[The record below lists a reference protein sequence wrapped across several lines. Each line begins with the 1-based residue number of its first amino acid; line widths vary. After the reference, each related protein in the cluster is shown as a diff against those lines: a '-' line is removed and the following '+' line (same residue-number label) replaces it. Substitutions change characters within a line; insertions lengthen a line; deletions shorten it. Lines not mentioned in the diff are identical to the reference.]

1 MADDAGGGTASGSSS
16 IVSLCGG
23 GSDIS
28 GRLGSM
34 DSVESRWVFQ
44 DDDDDSVIDDDEDG
58 LQHRRTGLDSED
70 DEDEDDNAEQC
81 LIRTGPRIDSF
92 DVEAL
97 EIPSAQRSDYEDF
110 SVSRKIIL
118 AFQTLGVVFGDVGT
132 SPLYAFDVVF
142 TKASISGEDDV
153 LGALSLV
160 LYTLILLPL
169 VKYVLVVLWAN
180 DDGEGGTFA
189 LYSLICRHAKVSLLP
204 NQLPS
209 DARISSFRLKVPS
222 PELER
227 SLKIKERLEASLT
240 LKKLLLILVLA
251 GTSMVIADGVVTP
264 AMSVMSAVG
273 GLKVGVAA
281 IEQDQV
287 VMISVA
293 FLVILFSVQKF
304 GTSKVGLAVGPALFV
319 WFCSLAGIGI
329 YNLVKYD
336 SCVLRAFNPVHIYY
350 FFKRDAAKAWRAL
363 GGCVLCATGSEAM
376 FADLCYFSVRSIQ
389 LTFVFLVLPCLLLGY
404 LGQAAYL
411 MQNHTD
417 ILAEQA
423 FFSSVPSGVFWPIFL
438 IANVAALIACR
449 AVTTATFSCIKQ
461 STALGC
467 FPRLKIIHTSRKF
480 MGQIYI
486 PVINWFLLVVC
497 ILFICSIQSITEMG
511 NAYGI
516 AELGVMMMTTIL
528 VTIVMLLIWQINI
541 FVVLSFLT
549 IFLGIELTFF
559 SSVLWGVGD
568 GSWIILVFAGS
579 MFLIMYIWNYG
590 SKLKYET
597 EVKQKLSM
605 DLMWELG
612 SNLGTIRAPGIGLL
626 YNELVKGIP
635 AIFGHFLTT
644 LPAIH
649 SMIIFV
655 CIKYVPVPVVTQN
668 ERFLFRRVCPKNY
681 HIFRCIAR
689 YGYKDVRKEN
699 HQAFEQLLIE
709 SLEKFIRR
717 EAQERSLESDGD
729 DDMETEDDDYSNN
742 KTRVLVAPNGSVYSL
757 GMPLLA
763 EFQETCNNKNR
774 GSIEA
779 STYCSS
785 PEVFSKSKSSTD
797 PFDPEQSLD
806 RELSFIRK
814 AKESGVVYLLGH
826 GDIRARKDS
835 WFIKKLVINYF
846 YAFLRKNCRRGIA
859 NLSVPHSNLMQVGMT
874 YMV

>member
-1 MADDAGGGTASGSSS
+1 MADESG
-16 IVSLCGG
+16 IG
-23 GSDIS
+23 GSETNS
-28 GRLGSM
+28 RLASM

-44 DDDDDSVIDDDEDG
+44 DDDEDDSLMDDDDDEEEEEHSR
-58 LQHRRTGLDSED
+58 LRRGGGLDSEE
-70 DEDEDDNAEQC
+70 EDEEDTAEQR

-97 EIPSAQRSDYEDF
+97 EIPSAHRNDYYHEELGAG
-110 SVSRKIIL
+110 RRIIL

-132 SPLYAFDVVF
+132 SPLYTFHVMF
-142 TKASISGEDDV
+142 TKAPINGGEDV
-153 LGALSLV
+153 IGALSLV
-160 LYTLILLPL
+160 MYTLILIPL
-169 VKYVLVVLWAN
+169 VKYVLVVLCAN

-189 LYSLICRHAKVSLLP
+189 LYSLICRHAKVNLLP

-222 PELER
+222 AELER
-227 SLKIKERLEASLT
+227 SLKIKERLETSPH
-240 LKKLLLILVLA
+240 LKKMLLMLVLA
-251 GTSMVIADGVVTP
+251 GTSMLIADGVVTP

-273 GLKVGVAA
+273 GLKVGVPS
-281 IEQDQV
+281 IKQEQV

-304 GTSKVGLAVGPALFV
+304 GTSKVGLVVGPALFI
-319 WFCSLAGIGI
+319 WFCSLAAIGI

-336 SCVLRAFNPVHIYY
+336 ISVLRAFNPVHIYY
-350 FFKRDAAKAWRAL
+350 FFKRNSSKAWRAL
-363 GGCVLCATGSEAM
+363 GGCLLCATGSEAM
-376 FADLCYFSVRSIQ
+376 FADLCYFPVRSVQ

-411 MQNHTD
+411 MEHHSVD
-417 ILAEQA
+417 LAEQA
-423 FFSSVPSGVFWPIFL
+423 FFSSVPSGVFWPVFL
-438 IANVAALIACR
+438 VANLAALIASR
-449 AVTTATFSCIKQ
+449 TITTATFSCIKQ

-467 FPRLKIIHTSRKF
+467 FPRLKIVHTSRKF

-486 PVINWFLLVVC
+486 PVINWFLLVACLV
-497 ILFICSIQSITEMG
+497 LVCSISSITEIG
-511 NAYGI
+511 NAYGNAYFLVRVEFFPSI
-516 AELGVMMMTTIL
+516 LISTVHQLSSLLFVSILFNDVM
-528 VTIVMLLIWQINI
+528 N
-541 FVVLSFLT
+541 VLKKKR
-549 IFLGIELTFF
+549 IELVFF
-559 SSVLWGVGD
+559 SSVLGGVGD
-568 GSWIILVFAGS
+568 GSWIVLVFAVV
-579 MFLIMYIWNYG
+579 MFFVILVWNYG

-605 DLMWELG
+605 DLVRELG
-612 SNLGTIRAPGIGLL
+612 PNLGTIRAPGIGLM

-655 CIKYVPVPVVTQN
+655 CIKYVPVPVVPQG
-668 ERFLFRRVCPKNY
+668 E
-681 HIFRCIAR
+681 R

-717 EAQERSLESDGD
+717 EDQERLLESDGD
-729 DDMETEDDDYSNN
+729 DDTDYEDGCSS
-742 KTRVLVAPNGSVYSL
+742 TRVLIAPNGSVYSL
-757 GMPLLA
+757 GVPLLG
-763 EFQETCNNKNR
+763 EYKDTSKPI
-774 GSIEA
+774 SEA
-779 STYCSS
+779 STS
-785 PEVFSKSKSSTD
+785 EVAKTGHPADSTSD
-797 PFDPEQSLD
+797 AEQSLE
-806 RELSFIRK
+806 RELSFLHK

-859 NLSVPHSNLMQVGMT
+859 NLSVPHSHLMQVGMT

>member
-1 MADDAGGGTASGSSS
+1 MAESGSGS
-16 IVSLCGG
+16 IGG
-23 GSDIS
+23 GSTS
-28 GRLGSM
+28 ETTNGRLASM
-34 DSVESRWVFQ
+34 DSIESRWVFQ
-44 DDDDDSVIDDDEDG
+44 DDDDSILDDDDDDDDDDNHSAAAD
-58 LQHRRTGLDSED
+58 HRLRTGLVDS
-70 DEDEDDNAEQC
+70 EDEDDNDNAEQR

-97 EIPSAQRSDYEDF
+97 EIPGAQRNDYEDF
-110 SVSRKIIL
+110 TLGKKIIL
-118 AFQTLGVVFGDVGT
+118 ACQTLGVVFGDVGT
-132 SPLYAFDVVF
+132 SPLYTFDVMF
-142 TKASISGEDDV
+142 TKAPITGEEDV

-160 LYTLILLPL
+160 LYTLILIPL
-169 VKYVLVVLWAN
+169 IKYVLVVLWAN

-209 DARISSFRLKVPS
+209 DSRISSFRLKVPS

-227 SLKIKERLEASLT
+227 SLKIKERLETSQT
-240 LKKLLLILVLA
+240 LKKMLLILVLA
-251 GTSMVIADGVVTP
+251 GTAMVIADGIVTP
-264 AMSVMSAVG
+264 AMSVISAVG

-281 IEQDQV
+281 VEQEQV

-304 GTSKVGLAVGPALFV
+304 GTSKVGLAVGPALFI
-319 WFCSLAGIGI
+319 WFCSLAGMGI

-336 SCVLRAFNPVHIYY
+336 SSVFRAFNPVHIYY
-350 FFKRDAAKAWRAL
+350 FFKKNSTKAWHAL
-363 GGCVLCATGSEAM
+363 GGCLLCATGSEAM

-389 LTFVFLVLPCLLLGY
+389 LTFVLLVLPCLMLGY

-411 MQNHTD
+411 MEHHSASV
-417 ILAEQA
+417 AEQA
-423 FFSSVPSGVFWPIFL
+423 FFSSVPSGAFWPVFL
-438 IANVAALIACR
+438 IANIAALIASR
-449 AVTTATFSCIKQ
+449 AMTTATFSCIKQ

-486 PVINWFLLVVC
+486 PVINWFLLAVC
-497 ILFICSIQSITEMG
+497 LVFVCSISSITEMG

-541 FVVLSFLT
+541 IIVLSFFVIL
-549 IFLGIELTFF
+549 LGMELTFL
-559 SSVLWGVGD
+559 SSVLALVGD
-568 GSWIILVFAGS
+568 GSWVILVFAAI

-597 EVKQKLSM
+597 EVKQKMSM
-605 DLMWELG
+605 DLMRELG
-612 SNLGTIRAPGIGLL
+612 PNLGTIRAPGIGLL

-655 CIKYVPVPVVTQN
+655 CIKYVPVPVVPQS
-668 ERFLFRRVCPKNY
+668 ERFLFRRVCPKNF

-699 HQAFEQLLIE
+699 HQTFEQLLIE

-717 EAQERSLESDGD
+717 ETQERSLESDGD
-729 DDMETEDDDYSNN
+729 DDTDSEDESSS
-742 KTRVLVAPNGSVYSL
+742 TRLLIAPNGSVYSL
-757 GMPLLA
+757 GVPLLA
-763 EFQETCNNKNR
+763 DYKDTSK
-774 GSIEA
+774 A
-779 STYCSS
+779 STSEEVKEVEESS
-785 PEVFSKSKSSTD
+785 YMSD
-797 PFDPEQSLD
+797 AEQSLE

-814 AKESGVVYLLGH
+814 AKECGVVYLLGH

-859 NLSVPHSNLMQVGMT
+859 NLSVPHSHLMQVGMT

>member
-1 MADDAGGGTASGSSS
+1 MAEDGSERESTGGLA
-16 IVSLCGG
+16 
-23 GSDIS
+23 
-28 GRLGSM
+28 SM
-34 DSVESRWVFQ
+34 DSLESRWVFQ
-44 DDDDDSVIDDDEDG
+44 DEDDSAIDE
-58 LQHRRTGLDSED
+58 
-70 DEDEDDNAEQC
+70 EDEDDLTERGGVDSELEDDNVEQR
-81 LIRTGPRIDSF
+81 LIRTGPRVDSF

-97 EIPSAQRSDYEDF
+97 EIPGAQRHEYEDYT
-110 SVSRKIIL
+110 VGRKTLL
-118 AFQTLGVVFGDVGT
+118 ALQTLGVVFGDVGT
-132 SPLYAFDVVF
+132 SPLYTFSVMF
-142 TKASISGEDDV
+142 SKAPINGSEDV

-160 LYTLILLPL
+160 LYTLILIPL
-169 VKYVLVVLWAN
+169 IKYVLVVLWAN

-222 PELER
+222 AELER
-227 SLKIKERLEASLT
+227 SLKIKERLEASLM
-240 LKKLLLILVLA
+240 LKRLLLMLVLA

-273 GLKVGVAA
+273 GLKVGISAVK
-281 IEQDQV
+281 QDEV

-293 FLVILFSVQKF
+293 FLVILFSLQKY
-304 GTSKVGLAVGPALFV
+304 GTSKVGLVVGPALFI

-329 YNLVKYD
+329 YNLLKYD
-336 SCVLRAFNPVHIYY
+336 TSVLKAFNPVHIYY
-350 FFKRDAAKAWRAL
+350 FFERNSAKAWLAL
-363 GGCVLCATGSEAM
+363 GGCLLCATGSEAM
-376 FADLCYFSVRSIQ
+376 FADLCYFSVRSVQ

-411 MQNHTD
+411 MENQAD
-417 ILAEQA
+417 AEQA
-423 FFSSVPSGVFWPIFL
+423 FFSSIPSGAFWPIFI
-438 IANVAALIACR
+438 IANVAALIASR
-449 AVTTATFSCIKQ
+449 TMTTATFSCIKQ

-480 MGQIYI
+480 IGQIYI
-486 PVINWFLLVVC
+486 PVINWFLLVLCLV
-497 ILFICSIQSITEMG
+497 LVCSISSIDEIG

-528 VTIVMLLIWQINI
+528 VTLVMLLIWQIHI
-541 FVVLSFLT
+541 VIVLTFLV
-549 IFLGIELTFF
+549 IFLGIEITFF
-559 SSVLWGVGD
+559 SSVLWSVGD
-568 GSWIILVFAGS
+568 GSWIILVFAVII
-579 MFLIMYIWNYG
+579 FFIMLVWNYG

-597 EVKQKLSM
+597 EVKQKMST
-605 DLMWELG
+605 DLLRELG
-612 SNLGTIRAPGIGLL
+612 PNLGTIRAPGIGLL
-626 YNELVKGIP
+626 YNELVKGTP

-655 CIKYVPVPVVTQN
+655 CIKYVQVPVVPQS
-668 ERFLFRRVCPKNY
+668 ERFLFRRVCPKSY

-699 HQAFEQLLIE
+699 HQTFEQLLIE

-729 DDMETEDDDYSNN
+729 EDSDSEAEFAS
-742 KTRVLVAPNGSVYSL
+742 RVLVAPNGSVYSL
-757 GMPLLA
+757 GVPLLA
-763 EFQETCNNKNR
+763 DYNALNTTN
-774 GSIEA
+774 GEA
-779 STYCSS
+779 SASEVLPEEPS
-785 PEVFSKSKSSTD
+785 PD
-797 PFDPEQSLD
+797 PSASDPEQSLE
-806 RELSFIRK
+806 RELSFIRN

-835 WFIKKLVINYF
+835 WFIKKLIINYF
-846 YAFLRKNCRRGIA
+846 YAFLRKNCRRGVA